1 MSLLNLSKFT
11 GHAKTF
17 FACQIELTTRCPLKC
32 RMCIREGAGRWHSK
46 DMLLDDFKNISG
58 YFSKA
63 ENIVLQGWG
72 EPLLYRNLIDAVRIV
87 KEKGASA
94 GFVTSGSGL
103 ERELISELINTGTDF
118 IGFSLAG
125 ATAKTHNSI
134 RMNSDFELLLENIRF
149 LNAVKKEKRLDKP
162 RLHIVYLMLKD
173 NITDVPALVELAKH
187 TGINDIILTNLIHV
201 SNEWQEGRK
210 VFRCQHPHPDPPP
223 SRGREELETTI
234 TSPSPCGRGRGGG
247 GNEAYEEILQV
258 AEAKAKKLKINLR
271 QPSLSPVDVPVCEEN
286 PLRNLYISV
295 DGEVSPCV
303 YLYPP
308 VPSPFKRIFCGN
320 KFETEKASFGNIFRE
335 SFDIIWNS
343 KEYVEFR
350 ERFILRKRRF
360 EEMYSP
366 FWNLDGLKRFEM
378 MPLPDPPEHCRT
390 CHKVLGV

>member
-1 MSLLNLSKFT
+1 
-11 GHAKTF
+11 
-17 FACQIELTTRCPLKC
+17 
-32 RMCIREGAGRWHSK
+32 MCIREGAGRWHSK

-173 NITDVPALVELAKH
+173 NITDVPALVELAERI
-187 TGINDIILTNLIHV
+187 GINDIILTNLIHV

-247 GNEAYEEILQV
+247 VSVFCALHSDTRYVV
-258 AEAKAKKLKINLR
+258 AEK
-271 QPSLSPVDVPVCEEN
+271 
-286 PLRNLYISV
+286 
-295 DGEVSPCV
+295 
-303 YLYPP
+303 
-308 VPSPFKRIFCGN
+308 
-320 KFETEKASFGNIFRE
+320 
-335 SFDIIWNS
+335 
-343 KEYVEFR
+343 
-350 ERFILRKRRF
+350 
-360 EEMYSP
+360 
-366 FWNLDGLKRFEM
+366 
-378 MPLPDPPEHCRT
+378 
-390 CHKVLGV
+390 

>member
-1 MSLLNLSKFT
+1 
-11 GHAKTF
+11 
-17 FACQIELTTRCPLKC
+17 
-32 RMCIREGAGRWHSK
+32 
-46 DMLLDDFKNISG
+46 
-58 YFSKA
+58 
-63 ENIVLQGWG
+63 
-72 EPLLYRNLIDAVRIV
+72 
-87 KEKGASA
+87 
-94 GFVTSGSGL
+94 
-103 ERELISELINTGTDF
+103 
-118 IGFSLAG
+118 
-125 ATAKTHNSI
+125 
-134 RMNSDFELLLENIRF
+134 
-149 LNAVKKEKRLDKP
+149 
-162 RLHIVYLMLKD
+162 MLKD
-173 NITDVPALVELAKH
+173 NITDVPALVELAERI
-187 TGINDIILTNLIHV
+187 GINDIILTNLIHV
-201 SNEWQEGRK
+201 TNEWQEGRR

-247 GNEAYEEILQV
+247 VNEAYEEILQV

-286 PLRNLYISV
+286 PLRNLYMSV

-350 ERFILRKRRF
+350 ERFMRRKRRF

-366 FWNLDGLKRFEM
+366 ILNMERLRRLETT
-378 MPLPDPPEHCRT
+378 PLPEPPEQCRT
-390 CHKVLGV
+390 CHKMLGV